1 MLRLFSFILIDA
13 VHSRLLLMLGQR
25 NKNGGWNVS
34 LIYIKMMEQPSSLRR
49 IMLPR
54 NKQAHLYN
62 SSSLPTVQILPSVR
76 THTHELKM
84 ISREQSHLNHSH
96 L

>member
-1 MLRLFSFILIDA
+1 MERLSNLYQDDGATVFIE
-13 VHSRLLLMLGQR
+13 
-25 NKNGGWNVS
+25 KNNVATEQTSTS
-34 LIYIKMMEQPSSLRR
+34 LQ
-49 IMLPR
+49 
-54 NKQAHLYN
+54 
-62 SSSLPTVQILPSVR
+62 SSSLPTVHILPSVR